1 MSHIAV
7 DRVAV
12 HTSVGQTLLPNW
24 VSRMSSICQLEFPDG
39 KIQERPSRSELIIH
53 SFEEGVFRAPFSFPG
68 RAENES
74 LGHDGFAFSDP
85 VLIELVRFSTERL
98 GQGLLALNG

>member
-1 MSHIAV
+1 MSPIAV

-12 HTSVGQTLLPNW
+12 HTSAGQMLLPNW
-24 VSRMSSICQLEFPDG
+24 ASRMSSICQLESPDG
-39 KIQERPSRSELIIH
+39 KIRERPSRSKLITC
-53 SFEEGVFRAPFSFPG
+53 SFEEGVFRAPFSFPD

-85 VLIELVRFSTERL
+85 VLIELVGFSTEQP
-98 GQGLLALNG
+98 GQGLLALSG